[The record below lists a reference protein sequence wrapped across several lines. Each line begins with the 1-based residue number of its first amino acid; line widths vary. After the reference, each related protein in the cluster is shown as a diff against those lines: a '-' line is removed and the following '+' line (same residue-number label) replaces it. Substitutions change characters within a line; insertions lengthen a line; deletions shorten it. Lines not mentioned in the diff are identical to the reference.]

1 MGKIEEKK
9 DALRKTV
16 RRIADTFGHQNIIEW
31 SGEIAEKVFTLPEYK
46 AAGTIFTFVGMDL
59 EVDTRQ
65 IIQRAIADGK
75 RVTVPKTFGKGIMVP
90 CEIRGLHDL
99 VPGRYGILEPYEGCQ
114 EVSPGSGDLILVPC
128 LACDLEGMRIG
139 HGAGYY
145 DRFLA
150 GSEAT
155 KAILCFDALV
165 VESIPFTELDI
176 RSDMVITETR
186 LARIGKGGVQ
196 DEALESNRS

>member
-75 RVTVPKTFGKGIMVP
+75 RVTVPKTFGKGIMV
-90 CEIRGLHDL
+90 
-99 VPGRYGILEPYEGCQ
+99 
-114 EVSPGSGDLILVPC
+114 
-128 LACDLEGMRIG
+128 
-139 HGAGYY
+139 
-145 DRFLA
+145 
-150 GSEAT
+150 
-155 KAILCFDALV
+155 
-165 VESIPFTELDI
+165 
-176 RSDMVITETR
+176 
-186 LARIGKGGVQ
+186 
-196 DEALESNRS
+196 